1 MNAFSGVQGLQGGI
15 RAAAGLVR
23 ASVQEKLVYR
33 FDLIITLLRNF
44 ILIFVFRYLWLALYA
59 GRTEFAGVSLAQ
71 TLTYATMG
79 VILTPLFPNTL
90 VLDVGRRLRTGNI
103 LFDINRPLYFGDL
116 LLYQMFGQFLAALA
130 TSTAP
135 MFVLALFFGDMT
147 LPASPLVWLA
157 FAVSL
162 LLGFLIAFWIDF
174 IVSLAGFWLT
184 ETWGLFFAKWSIVD
198 GLSGRYLPLW
208 IFPPGWQTLVMALPF
223 RGITYSAL
231 AIFIGQVKPEQ
242 IPVELGFQLFW
253 LMALALLGRWGYAR
267 ATKHLSVQGG

>member
-1 MNAFSGVQGLQGGI
+1 MSAFSGVQGFQSGL
-15 RAAAGLVR
+15 RAAVGLVR

-33 FDLIITLLRNF
+33 FDLVIQLLRNF
-44 ILIFVFRYLWLALYA
+44 ILIFVFRYLWLSLY
-59 GRTEFAGVSLAQ
+59 GSQTEFAGVSLAQ

-90 VLDVGRRLRTGNI
+90 VLDIGRRLRTGNI
-103 LFDINRPLYFGDL
+103 LFDINRPLYFADL
-116 LLYQMFGQFLAALA
+116 LLYQTFGQLLAALV
-130 TSTAP
+130 TSAAP

-157 FAVSL
+157 FGVSL

-174 IVSLAGFWLT
+174 IVALSGFWLT
-184 ETWGLFFAKWSIVD
+184 ETWGIFFAKWSIVD

-223 RGITYSAL
+223 RGITYSAM
-231 AIFIGQVKPEQ
+231 AIFIGQVKPDQ
-242 IPVELGFQLFW
+242 IWAELGFQLFW
-253 LMALALLGRWGYAR
+253 LVALALLGRWGYSR